1 MPLFQLEGTK
11 LHMQASTTF
20 AAQGVKE
27 REHLQAALRDSIDA
41 LSPIPGD
48 LLVLEEEYSDWEDS
62 SRRIDLLA
70 VDRSGAL
77 VVIELKRTTD
87 AGHAELQALRYAAM
101 VSGMSFERGAEALAR
116 HRTRLG
122 DVEGATR
129 ASADLRD
136 FLTPP
141 DESADPS
148 IIFGRTVRIV
158 LASADFSRELTH
170 TVLWLRDESELDIRC
185 VRLTPYTID
194 GKAYVYA
201 DQIIPLPVEGDYRVR
216 MAARERAERNAAR
229 QGAAAALPY
238 SVYLNEQPLTD
249 GPVSRRRAFALVVRA
264 LVDAGVSPSDL
275 AGHLKNNGLWCKI
288 DGNASSDD
296 FRDKLRAEFPSD
308 TQVLQRY
315 DLRPEYLIS
324 YGAATYAL
332 RNQNSAGQLPLLA
345 DLAATKNIRWEA
357 QLPGVVTPVSVD
369 G

>member
-1 MPLFQLEGTK
+1 MQQ
-11 LHMQASTTF
+11 QASTTF

-27 REHLQAALRDSIDA
+27 REHLQAALRDNIDA
-41 LSPIPGD
+41 LSPVPGD

-77 VVIELKRTTD
+77 VVIELKRTID

-101 VSGMSFERGAEALAR
+101 VNGMSFERGAEALAR

-122 DVEGATR
+122 DVDGAAR

-148 IIFGRTVRIV
+148 IVFGRTVRIV

-170 TVLWLRDESELDIRC
+170 TVLWLRDESDLDMRC

-194 GKAYVYA
+194 GKAYLYA
-201 DQIIPLPVEGDYRVR
+201 EQIIPLPVEGDYRVR

-238 SVYLNEQPLTD
+238 AVFLNEQSLTD
-249 GPVSRRRAFALVVRA
+249 GPVSRRRAFGLVVRA
-264 LVDAGVSPSDL
+264 LVDAGVSPDDL
-275 AGHLKNNGLWCKI
+275 AGYLKNAGLWCRI
-288 DGNASSDD
+288 EGIATPDD
-296 FRDKLRAEFPSD
+296 FKAKLRAENPND
-308 TQVLQRY
+308 AQVAGRY
-315 DLRPEYLIS
+315 DLKPEYLIS
-324 YGAATYAL
+324 HGNATYAL
-332 RNQNSAGQLPLLA
+332 RNQNSAGQLPMLA
-345 DLAATKNIRWEA
+345 DLAATKNLRWEA
-357 QLPGVVTPVSVD
+357 LLPGVAASTQAES
-369 G
+369 